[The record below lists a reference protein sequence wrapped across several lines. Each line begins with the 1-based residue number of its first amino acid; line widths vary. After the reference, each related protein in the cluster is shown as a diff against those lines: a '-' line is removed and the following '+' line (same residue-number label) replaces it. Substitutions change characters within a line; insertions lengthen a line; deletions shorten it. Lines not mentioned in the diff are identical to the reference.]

1 MAKLDRLVEELDE
14 VRGEIRAVEK
24 QRVECERTLAELRNE
39 ERNLRRKIE
48 REAHL
53 SLWAVDKSIE
63 LYI

>member
-1 MAKLDRLVEELDE
+1 MANLDRLVEELDE

-53 SLWAVDKSIE
+53 SV
-63 LYI
+63 